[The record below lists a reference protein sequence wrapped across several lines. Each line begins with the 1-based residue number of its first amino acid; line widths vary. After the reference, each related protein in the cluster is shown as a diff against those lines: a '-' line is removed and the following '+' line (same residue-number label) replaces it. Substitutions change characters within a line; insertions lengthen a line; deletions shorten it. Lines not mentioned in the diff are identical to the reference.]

1 MSKRFL
7 KISGVAAG
15 IILATGCVSTDDL
28 AAVRSIAEQAQADA
42 QMAKG
47 TADEAKS
54 IAQQAM
60 QMSQAIDERINRMF
74 KRSMLK

>member
-1 MSKRFL
+1 MSKQFL

-54 IAQQAM
+54 IAQQARPLT
-60 QMSQAIDERINRMF
+60 SVSTGCSSAPC
-74 KRSMLK
+74 